1 MESRPTMYVLAGPNG
16 AGKSTLYEQRVRAIT
31 DVPFVNADEI
41 RQERQAQGEELDAY
55 EAARL
60 AGATRDA
67 YLHERR
73 SFVTETVFSHES
85 KLDLIRNAQAQ
96 GFRVVIFHVNVQS
109 ADISVARVR
118 FRVTQGGH
126 DVPEHKIR
134 ERYERNKR
142 HIRAAVA
149 LADLAQIFDSSKA
162 NAPARHILTF
172 KQGQLDK
179 AADHIP
185 GWAKAIYG
193 L

>member
-1 MESRPTMYVLAGPNG
+1 MYVLAGPNG
-16 AGKSTLYEQRVRAIT
+16 AGKSTLYEQRVRPIT
-31 DVPFVNADEI
+31 DAPFVNADEI
-41 RQERQAQGEELDAY
+41 RKERQVQGEELDAY

-60 AGATRDA
+60 AAARRDA
-67 YLHERR
+67 YLDEKR

-85 KLDLIRNAQAQ
+85 KLNLIRNAQTQ

-134 ERYERNKR
+134 ERYERNRR

-149 LADLAQIFDSSKA
+149 LADLAQIFDSSKV

-172 KQGQLDK
+172 KEGELDK
-179 AADHIP
+179 AVGDIP
-185 GWAKAIYG
+185 RWARDIYG
-193 L
+193 V